1 MTVSPGGENIAV
13 SFLMVENSRLI
24 SKVIFYNFGDA
35 GQNKEDNIVAEY
47 QYENIVIPQI
57 IYLDNTTAVAFG
69 DNGPRKNHFLNV

>member
-1 MTVSPGGENIAV
+1 MQSVFNGGKQPFNQQ
-13 SFLMVENSRLI
+13 SY
-24 SKVIFYNFGDA
+24 FYNFGDA

-69 DNGPRKNHFLNV
+69 DNGYSIFKE